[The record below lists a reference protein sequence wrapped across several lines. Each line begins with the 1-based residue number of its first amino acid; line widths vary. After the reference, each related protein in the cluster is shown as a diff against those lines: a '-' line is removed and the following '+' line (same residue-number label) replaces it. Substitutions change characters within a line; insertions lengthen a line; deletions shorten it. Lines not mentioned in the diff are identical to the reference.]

1 MPIFTD
7 TVRIAYKLLP
17 LVLEADGSALITL
30 RKGYVKS
37 NGEWCEI
44 NSQALQISAQN
55 TSLILDAM
63 PTPEL
68 TRRDD
73 LSYAIYTYLVTNGLA
88 PAGEVS

>member
-17 LVLEADGSALITL
+17 LVLNADGSAMVTL
-30 RKGYVKS
+30 RKGYVKED
-37 NGEWCEI
+37 GEWVGIDCQE
-44 NSQALQISAQN
+44 LQISPEN
-55 TSLILDAM
+55 TSVILDAM
-63 PTPEL
+63 STPGL

-88 PAGEVS
+88 PAGEVG

>member
-17 LVLEADGSALITL
+17 LVLNADGSAMVAL
-30 RKGYVKS
+30 RRGYVKQD
-37 NGEWCEI
+37 GEWIEI
-44 NSQALQISAQN
+44 DCNEIQISAEN
-55 TSLILDAM
+55 TSLVLDAM
-63 PTPEL
+63 PTPGL

-73 LSYAIYTYLVTNGLA
+73 LSYVIYTYLVENGLA